1 MLYGYGIQQRF
12 IWKKSIFQDGN
23 CLDIHREI
31 SCITGENLPVGAE
44 NFLGLPQARPEEH
57 RDKDLYYVACMN

>member
-12 IWKKSIFQDGN
+12 IWKKKYFSRWKLFG
-23 CLDIHREI
+23 HREI
-31 SCITGENLPVGAE
+31 SCITSENLPVGAE